1 MKLLW
6 VSATSCGNT
15 GLNAALLHYLLASLV
30 IFRDVSHVLALV
42 LNFGQGLIL
51 SLPVPALELIIILRS
66 PGFEQWALNR
76 TCPGLGICLQH
87 AYVQL

>member
-1 MKLLW
+1 M
-6 VSATSCGNT
+6 C
-15 GLNAALLHYLLASLV
+15 NAGFDAPFLHYLLASLV
-30 IFRDVSHVLALV
+30 ILGDVSHVLAPV

-66 PGFEQWALNR
+66 PGLEQWALDR